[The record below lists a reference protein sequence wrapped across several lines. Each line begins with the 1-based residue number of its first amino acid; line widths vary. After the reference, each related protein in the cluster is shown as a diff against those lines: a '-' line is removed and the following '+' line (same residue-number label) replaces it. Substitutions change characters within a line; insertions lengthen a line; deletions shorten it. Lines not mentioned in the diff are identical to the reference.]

1 MKGQIFLK
9 KNFCFNQK
17 KYFVLSFNKNNIM
30 IQYPKNLNNT
40 NILINSNS
48 KNNFFKFSDF
58 SFFNNFLFKNFSY
71 KKLLTNKKSKKNFST
86 DMKSES
92 VNIFS
97 ESDFKKLFKSNSEI
111 LNNLISKLTRDD
123 KIKEHEPYLKA
134 LSLCR
139 YVDSIE
145 FSNKSRVL
153 LLNLFRKNEYEVFKS
168 NIFSKENFTCYFSCL
183 YFLELQENDI
193 KIIEEKF
200 LEFTKIFSIQQFI
213 EIFDNLF
220 YYDLNNKNLK
230 NTKKFLFEYFHKN
243 YFTLSSDS
251 NNIFNSNLIF
261 MNSKE
266 ISIFSSFGVEKLLN
280 YTNINYMPKVIDIE
294 QRLMYL
300 QPLPKLVSEIHNS
313 TSIPKDIQNK
323 ILVKCSDSIN
333 NFLKNIKHENLTDSY
348 IYIFSNTFLY
358 GKLNDDVFEI
368 YLEDLY
374 KNLSTFD
381 MENLIE
387 IFFLI
392 LNISKFE
399 PNISFSR
406 IKLFKNIL
414 QILSNKKIKPKVFL
428 DVNKFFV
435 YLNMC
440 RINLNE
446 AIKIWLNTKDIG
458 KMEEKELDLFNSF
471 NKILKL
477 SIDVYPFAT
486 KDLVYT
492 DQMLEELYIS
502 YKKFLKLF

>member
-1 MKGQIFLK
+1 MLD
-9 KNFCFNQK
+9 
-17 KYFVLSFNKNNIM
+17 LS
-30 IQYPKNLNNT
+30 
-40 NILINSNS
+40 
-48 KNNFFKFSDF
+48 
-58 SFFNNFLFKNFSY
+58 
-71 KKLLTNKKSKKNFST
+71 
-86 DMKSES
+86 
-92 VNIFS
+92 
-97 ESDFKKLFKSNSEI
+97 
-111 LNNLISKLTRDD
+111 
-123 KIKEHEPYLKA
+123 
-134 LSLCR
+134 
-139 YVDSIE
+139 
-145 FSNKSRVL
+145 
-153 LLNLFRKNEYEVFKS
+153 
-168 NIFSKENFTCYFSCL
+168 
-183 YFLELQENDI
+183 
-193 KIIEEKF
+193 
-200 LEFTKIFSIQQFI
+200 
-213 EIFDNLF
+213 
-220 YYDLNNKNLK
+220 
-230 NTKKFLFEYFHKN
+230 
-243 YFTLSSDS
+243 
-251 NNIFNSNLIF
+251 
-261 MNSKE
+261 
-266 ISIFSSFGVEKLLN
+266 
-280 YTNINYMPKVIDIE
+280 
-294 QRLMYL
+294 
-300 QPLPKLVSEIHNS
+300 
-313 TSIPKDIQNK
+313 
-323 ILVKCSDSIN
+323 
-333 NFLKNIKHENLTDSY
+333 DSY